1 MDNLVE
7 MMLRKENEWEEVAGG
22 GASLHSAP
30 PGKASLTLDVSSDE
44 DVRIE
49 ILPTSSSSVRLRTT
63 LFGVLL
69 PGPGSPGR

>member
-1 MDNLVE
+1 M
-7 MMLRKENEWEEVAGG
+7 GG
-22 GASLHSAP
+22 GGGQCKVA
-30 PGKASLTLDVSSDE
+30 GKASLTLDVSSDE